1 MWRKC
6 EKEVGKYV
14 PEAVRRK
21 KKRYPASL
29 CVDRSVMAAAARFP
43 VLARVQFMRVS
54 SSRGLLFSLALLSL
68 GVAVPSFSWAEGV
81 EEVREVPESLRPDV
95 LYLLLLGEIAG
106 SRGELGVATQ
116 AYLQASNETHD
127 VRVIR
132 RAAQMAIA
140 ARDLRAT
147 ASVAQLWM
155 QLDPQSEDARLLLES
170 VQAGGDQRINQIQFE
185 IARVL
190 ANNSQRLEAN
200 LLGLNAAFAGV
211 RDKTQVRTL
220 IERLTA
226 PYANEPAAYVAR
238 AQAAESLGQVSEA
251 DKQIDRALQL
261 RPQWEPAVML
271 KAEYLAKLGDV
282 PGALALLQ
290 STLKENPE
298 QMGTR
303 AVYAHLLAAAER
315 LKEAEAEFRVLMQH
329 VPDNV
334 QVRMALAD
342 VLARDGRLPEAR
354 QQLDEVLRLHPEEE
368 NAIWFA
374 QGGLAERQNRLEDA
388 RRAYAQVKPGEGY
401 FDAQLRI
408 AVVMGRQGKVALA
421 REHLH
426 KLEVQE
432 DEQRRRALLVE
443 VGILRAAHKYADALL
458 LLDDSL
464 TETPE
469 DTELLYEAA
478 MLEENLQRYEQM
490 EAHVR
495 RILALEPDNAHAYNL
510 LGYSLANRNDR
521 LDEAADLIER
531 ASALEPDSAHILD
544 SLGWVRFRQG
554 NLREAEHYLQLAF
567 AREPDAEIAAHL
579 GEVLWVLG
587 RREEA
592 KKLWYSSLEAN
603 PDSGVLR
610 ATMHRLLTP

>member
-1 MWRKC
+1 
-6 EKEVGKYV
+6 
-14 PEAVRRK
+14 
-21 KKRYPASL
+21 
-29 CVDRSVMAAAARFP
+29 MAAAARFP

-68 GVAVPSFSWAEGV
+68 GVALPSFSWAEGV

-226 PYANEPAAYVAR
+226 PYANEPAAWVAR
-238 AQAAESLGQVSEA
+238 AQAAENLGLTSEA
-251 DKQIDRALQL
+251 DKEIDRALQL

-271 KAEYLAKLGDV
+271 KAEYLAKLGDL
-282 PGALALLQ
+282 PHALALLK
-290 STLKENPE
+290 SSLAEHPE
-298 QMGTR
+298 QQGTR
-303 AVYAHLLAAAER
+303 AAYAHLLMLDNR
-315 LKEAEAEFRVLMQH
+315 LKEAEDEFRALLQLL
-329 VPDNV
+329 PDNV
-334 QVRMALAD
+334 PVRIALAD
-342 VLARDGRLPEAR
+342 VLSRNGRLDDAR
-354 QQLDEVLRLHPEEE
+354 QVLDEALRLRPEESDT
-368 NAIWFA
+368 ILFA
-374 QGGLAERQNRLEDA
+374 QGGVAERQNRLEEA
-388 RRAYAQVKPGEGY
+388 LRAYERVQSGEPRFEAQMRV
-401 FDAQLRI
+401 
-408 AVVMGRQGKVALA
+408 AVVMGRQGKVAQA
-421 REHLH
+421 RERLH
-426 KLEVQE
+426 KLAAEE
-432 DEQRRRALLVE
+432 ENEGKRRRLLLVE
-443 VGILRAAHKYADALL
+443 VGILRAANKYADALL

-464 TETPE
+464 SETP
-469 DTELLYEAA
+469 DDIELLYEAG
-478 MLEENLQRYEQM
+478 MLEETLQRYEQM
-490 EAHVR
+490 ETHIR
-495 RILALEPDNAHAYNL
+495 RMIELAPDNPHAYNL
-510 LGYSLANRNDR
+510 LGYSLANRNVR
-521 LDEAADLIER
+521 LEEAAWLIER
-531 ASALEPDSAHILD
+531 AYALEPDSAHILD
-544 SLGWVRFRQG
+544 SMGWVRFRQG
-554 NLREAEHYLQLAF
+554 DLREAEHFLQMAF
-567 AREPDAEIAAHL
+567 DREPDAEIAAHL
-579 GEVLWVLG
+579 GEVLWVQG

-592 KKLWYSSLEAN
+592 KKLWYASLEAN
-603 PDSGVLR
+603 PDNAVLR